1 MTERKTKMVPLGE
14 LTLMDRFLFDAA
26 MENEEVHRAVL
37 EIILGRDIA
46 LLTKNETEKELRT
59 SPLLRSIR
67 MDVFSMDEDR
77 IIYNSEMQKQLKYDL
92 PKRSRYY
99 QSLLDSSL
107 LEPGSIHFNLLNET
121 YIIVITP
128 YDIFGL
134 GKYKYTFQ
142 ARCSEDLSCVLE
154 DGAVRIFLNTKG
166 KNRDEVSSELV
177 EFLEYAEQTDG
188 KQACESE
195 SERIRKIHN
204 YICKIKSSEEM
215 GVRYMQAWEE
225 KVKDREE
232 GFEDGF
238 VDGARDK
245 ACQTAHNLYDR
256 GFPAEDTSGIVEE
269 SLETV
274 RRWYQ
279 EWAGK

>member
-1 MTERKTKMVPLGE
+1 MIERKTKMVPLCE

-92 PKRSRYY
+92 PKRSRFY

-142 ARCSEDLSCVLE
+142 ARCSEDLSCVLH

-166 KNRDEVSSELV
+166 NNRDEVSSELV
-177 EFLEYAEQTDG
+177 EFLEYAEQADG

-225 KVKDREE
+225 KVRDRED
-232 GFEDGF
+232 GFEDGS
-238 VDGARDK
+238 RDK
-245 ACQTAHNLYDR
+245 AYQTAHNLYDR
-256 GFPAEDTSGIVEE
+256 GFSAEDTSKIVEE
-269 SLETV
+269 CLETIEE
-274 RRWYQ
+274 WYR
-279 EWAGK
+279 EWTGK